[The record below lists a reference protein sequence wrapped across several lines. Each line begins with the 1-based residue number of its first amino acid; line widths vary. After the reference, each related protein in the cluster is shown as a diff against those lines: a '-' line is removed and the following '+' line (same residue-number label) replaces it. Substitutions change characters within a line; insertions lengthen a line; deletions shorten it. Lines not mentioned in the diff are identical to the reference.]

1 MKYLGDVPPQ
11 TIEVRVLEENGLVHF
26 EVEDNGPGIPPHLS
40 EKIFDPHVRAHG
52 TTKPGIG
59 LGLAT
64 VKRLALAHGGEVGV
78 RPKPERG
85 SVFWFK
91 LPRTDLP

>member
-1 MKYLGDVPPQ
+1 VQEEDG
-11 TIEVRVLEENGLVHF
+11 RVQF
-26 EVEDNGPGIPPHLS
+26 EVEDGGPGIPPDLR
-40 EKIFDPHVRAHG
+40 EKIFEPHVRAHG

-64 VKRLALAHGGEVGV
+64 VKRLALSHGGEVGV
-78 RPKPERG
+78 RPKPGGG